1 MYIASIIHTT
11 YYYFYKTMTTKNSQ
25 PTKPKSI
32 TKPRKKITKKQIK
45 EEVSNSLTP
54 RNIFIAS
61 ITGLLLAIVIIICNR
76 CDGTENQNIC
86 YCEKATAP
94 IRSKSKFKDINS
106 EQLAHAQANGL
117 KTIIKDKK
125 HFESQIDSLVEE
137 DVLVKIKPNKYYNI
151 RRLTHSY
158 PYLTPEARDLL
169 NLIGKRFQ
177 ANLQAEGLPKY
188 KFQVSSLLRTIEFQ
202 RQLTR
207 QNVNATYGLSAHYY
221 GTTFDIAYDK
231 YDRRGKSYQDA
242 KVEAIL
248 EKTLRELREE
258 CRMMIIRESSNK
270 CFHMTV
276 VKRIEN

>member
-1 MYIASIIHTT
+1 MSIV
-11 YYYFYKTMTTKNSQ
+11 FYKKIKIMPQQKATT
-25 PTKPKSI
+25 TKPKST
-32 TKPRKKITKKQIK
+32 TKPRKKVTKKSIQK
-45 EEVSNSLTP
+45 EVSNSLTP
-54 RNIFIAS
+54 RNILIAS
-61 ITGLLLAIVIIICNR
+61 IVGLLLAIVIIIYNR
-76 CDGTENQNIC
+76 CNGTENKNIC
-86 YCEKATAP
+86 YCENATAP

-117 KTIIKDKK
+117 KTIIKDKEQ
-125 HFESQIDSLVEE
+125 FESQIDSLAEKGI
-137 DVLVKIKPNKYYNI
+137 LVKIKPNKYYNI

-188 KFQVSSLLRTIEFQ
+188 KFQISSLLRTIEFQ

-231 YDRRGKSYQDA
+231 YDRRGKSHQNP

-276 VKRIEN
+276 VKRVES

>member
-1 MYIASIIHTT
+1 
-11 YYYFYKTMTTKNSQ
+11 MTIKNSQ
-25 PTKPKSI
+25 QTKPKS
-32 TKPRKKITKKQIK
+32 TSKPRKKTTSKNKIT
-45 EEVSNSLTP
+45 EEVYNSITP
-54 RNIFIAS
+54 RSILIAT
-61 ITGLLLAIVIIICNR
+61 IVGLILAITIIVCNQ
-76 CDGTENQNIC
+76 CNNKNSSKDC
-86 YCEKATAP
+86 YCENSTAP
-94 IRSKSKFKDINS
+94 IRSKSSFKDVNA

-117 KTIIKDKK
+117 KKIIKNKEQYED
-125 HFESQIDSLVEE
+125 QIDSLVNNGI
-137 DVLVKIKPNKYYNI
+137 LVKIKPNKYYNI

-188 KFQVSSLLRTIEFQ
+188 KFQISSLLRTIEFQ
-202 RQLTR
+202 KQLTR
-207 QNVNATYGLSAHYY
+207 QNINATYGLSAHYY

-258 CRMMIIRESSNK
+258 CRLMIIRESSNK

-276 VKRIEN
+276 VQIKK

>member
-1 MYIASIIHTT
+1 MSIV
-11 YYYFYKTMTTKNSQ
+11 FYKKIKIMPQQKATT
-25 PTKPKSI
+25 TKPKST
-32 TKPRKKITKKQIK
+32 TKPRKKVTKKSIQK
-45 EEVSNSLTP
+45 EVSNSLTP
-54 RNIFIAS
+54 RNILIAS
-61 ITGLLLAIVIIICNR
+61 IVGLLLAIVIIIYNR
-76 CDGTENQNIC
+76 CNGTENKNIC
-86 YCEKATAP
+86 YCENATVP

-117 KTIIKDKK
+117 KTIIKDKEQ
-125 HFESQIDSLVEE
+125 FESQIDSLVEE
-137 DVLVKIKPNKYYNI
+137 GILVRIKPNKYYNI

-169 NLIGKRFQ
+169 NLIGKHFQ

-188 KFQVSSLLRTIEFQ
+188 KFQISSLLRTIEFQ

-231 YDRRGKSYQDA
+231 YDRRGKSHQDT

-276 VKRIEN
+276 VKLEND

>member
-1 MYIASIIHTT
+1 MAKITQTS
-11 YYYFYKTMTTKNSQ
+11 KPQTTKK
-25 PTKPKSI
+25 PTS
-32 TKPRKKITKKQIK
+32 KPRKRTNKKNIQ
-45 EEVSNSLTP
+45 EEVSNSITP
-54 RNIFIAS
+54 RNILIAS
-61 ITGLLLAIVIIICNR
+61 IAGLILAIILIVS
-76 CDGTENQNIC
+76 NIYNKADESTKTC
-86 YCEKATAP
+86 YCENATAP
-94 IRSKSKFKDINS
+94 IKSKSKFRDINP

-117 KTIIKDKK
+117 KRIIENKK
-125 HFESQIDSLVEE
+125 QYESQIDSLV
-137 DVLVKIKPNKYYNI
+137 DNGILVKITPNKYYNI

-188 KFQVSSLLRTIEFQ
+188 KFQISSLLRTIEFQ

-221 GTTFDIAYDK
+221 GTTFDIAYDQ
-231 YDRRGKSYQDA
+231 YDRRGKSYQDP

-248 EKTLRELREE
+248 EKTLLQLREE
-258 CRMMIIRESSNK
+258 CRLMIIRESSNK

-276 VKRIEN
+276 VCLEK

>member
-1 MYIASIIHTT
+1 
-11 YYYFYKTMTTKNSQ
+11 MTTKNSQ
-25 PTKPKSI
+25 QTKPKS
-32 TKPRKKITKKQIK
+32 TAKPRKKVTKKQIQ
-45 EEVSNSLTP
+45 EEVINTLTP
-54 RNIFIAS
+54 RNIFFAS
-61 ITGLLLAIVIIICNR
+61 IAGLLLAITIIISNR
-76 CDGTENQNIC
+76 CDRNEDKRTC
-86 YCEKATAP
+86 YCENATAP
-94 IRSKSKFKDINS
+94 IRPKSKFKDVNS

-125 HFESQIDSLVEE
+125 QYESQIDSLVEE
-137 DVLVKIKPNKYYNI
+137 GILVKIKPNKYYNI

-188 KFQVSSLLRTIEFQ
+188 KFQISSLLRTIEFQ

-207 QNVNATYGLSAHYY
+207 QNINATYGLSAHYY

-231 YDRRGKSYQDA
+231 YDRRGKSYQDL

-276 VKRIEN
+276 VKIEN

>member
-1 MYIASIIHTT
+1 MKIDQQKTT
-11 YYYFYKTMTTKNSQ
+11 TTRKPKSTTKPKKKTTKN
-25 PTKPKSI
+25 K
-32 TKPRKKITKKQIK
+32 IK
-45 EEVSNSLTP
+45 EEIYNSISP
-54 RNIFIAS
+54 RNIFYAIIAG
-61 ITGLLLAIVIIICNR
+61 ILLAIIVIVCNR
-76 CDGTENQNIC
+76 CESPDKKEEC
-86 YCEKATAP
+86 YCENATAP
-94 IRSKSKFKDINS
+94 IRSKSKFRDINS

-117 KTIIKDKK
+117 KQIIKDKK
-125 HFESQIDSLVEE
+125 DFETKIDSLV
-137 DVLVKIKPNKYYNI
+137 DNDILVKIKPNKYYNI
-151 RRLTHSY
+151 RKLTHSY
-158 PYLTPEARDLL
+158 PYLTPEALDLL

-188 KFQVSSLLRTIEFQ
+188 KFQISSLLRTIEFQ

-231 YDRRGKSYQDA
+231 YDRRGKSYQDP

-276 VKRIEN
+276 VKIEN

>member
-1 MYIASIIHTT
+1 MNKPLPKVTS
-11 YYYFYKTMTTKNSQ
+11 
-25 PTKPKSI
+25 TKPKSKVK
-32 TKPRKKITKKQIK
+32 TRKKVTKKQIQ

-54 RNIFIAS
+54 RNIFFAS
-61 ITGLLLAIVIIICNR
+61 IAGLLLAIVIIICNHY
-76 CDGTENQNIC
+76 DKKDDKQIC
-86 YCEKATAP
+86 YCENATAP
-94 IRSKSKFKDINS
+94 IRPKSKFKDINS
-106 EQLAHAQANGL
+106 EQLAHAQTNGL
-117 KTIIKDKK
+117 KSIIKDKEQY
-125 HFESQIDSLVEE
+125 ESQIDSLIEE
-137 DVLVKIKPNKYYNI
+137 GILVRITPNKYYNI

-188 KFQVSSLLRTIEFQ
+188 KFQISSLLRTIEFQ

-207 QNVNATYGLSAHYY
+207 QNVNATYGISAHYY

-231 YDRRGKSYQDA
+231 YDRRGKSHQDP
-242 KVEAIL
+242 KVEAVL

-276 VKRIEN
+276 VKLKNDE

>member
-1 MYIASIIHTT
+1 MKS
-11 YYYFYKTMTTKNSQ
+11 TTK
-25 PTKPKSI
+25 PTTKPKS
-32 TKPRKKITKKQIK
+32 TAKPRKKVTKKKIQ
-45 EEVSNSLTP
+45 EEVSNSITP
-54 RNIFIAS
+54 RNILIAS
-61 ITGLLLAIVIIICNR
+61 IFGLLLAITIIISNR
-76 CDGTENQNIC
+76 CDRSEKKNKCFCENS
-86 YCEKATAP
+86 TAP
-94 IRSKSKFKDINS
+94 IRSKTKFRDINS

-117 KTIIKDKK
+117 NTIIKDKK
-125 HFESQIDSLVEE
+125 QYESQIDSLVEKGI
-137 DVLVKIKPNKYYNI
+137 LVKIKPNKYYNI

-188 KFQVSSLLRTIEFQ
+188 KFQISSLLRTIEFQ

-231 YDRRGKSYQDA
+231 YDRRGKSFQDP

-276 VKRIEN
+276 TRLTND

>member
-1 MYIASIIHTT
+1 M
-11 YYYFYKTMTTKNSQ
+11 
-25 PTKPKSI
+25 
-32 TKPRKKITKKQIK
+32 
-45 EEVSNSLTP
+45 
-54 RNIFIAS
+54 
-61 ITGLLLAIVIIICNR
+61 
-76 CDGTENQNIC
+76 
-86 YCEKATAP
+86 
-94 IRSKSKFKDINS
+94 
-106 EQLAHAQANGL
+106 AHAQTNGL
-117 KTIIKDKK
+117 KSIIKDKEQY
-125 HFESQIDSLVEE
+125 ESQIDSLVEE
-137 DVLVKIKPNKYYNI
+137 GILVRIKPNKYYNI

-188 KFQVSSLLRTIEFQ
+188 KFQISSLLRTIEFQ
-202 RQLTR
+202 RQLTH

-231 YDRRGKSYQDA
+231 YDRRGKSYQDP

-276 VKRIEN
+276 VRVES

>member
-1 MYIASIIHTT
+1 
-11 YYYFYKTMTTKNSQ
+11 MTTQQQKN
-25 PTKPKSI
+25 TI
-32 TKPRKKITKKQIK
+32 AKPRKKTTKKKIQ
-45 EEVSNSLTP
+45 EEVYNSITP
-54 RNIFIAS
+54 RNILFAS
-61 ITGLLLAIVIIICNR
+61 IAGLLLAIIIIICNR
-76 CDGTENQNIC
+76 CDNNDNKQVC
-86 YCEKATAP
+86 YCENATAP
-94 IRSKSKFKDINS
+94 IHPKSKFRDINS
-106 EQLAHAQANGL
+106 EQLAHAQTNGL

-125 HFESQIDSLVEE
+125 QFESQLDSLIEE
-137 DVLVKIKPNKYYNI
+137 GILVKIKPNKYYNI

-188 KFQVSSLLRTIEFQ
+188 KFQISSLLRTIEFQ

-231 YDRRGKSYQDA
+231 YDRRGKSYQDP

-276 VKRIEN
+276 VKLKNDK

>member
-1 MYIASIIHTT
+1 MNKPQQKSIT
-11 YYYFYKTMTTKNSQ
+11 
-25 PTKPKSI
+25 TKPKSTT
-32 TKPRKKITKKQIK
+32 TKPRKRVTKKNIK
-45 EEVSNSLTP
+45 EEVYNSISP
-54 RNIFIAS
+54 RNIFYAS
-61 ITGLLLAIVIIICNR
+61 IAGILFAVIIIIVSNQHKPR
-76 CDGTENQNIC
+76 TEETC
-86 YCEKATAP
+86 FCENATAP
-94 IRSKSKFKDINS
+94 IRSKTKFKDINP

-117 KTIIKDKK
+117 KKIIKDKDE
-125 HFESQIDSLVEE
+125 FDAQIDSLVKN
-137 DVLVKIKPNKYYNI
+137 DILIKVKPNKYYNI

-158 PYLTPEARDLL
+158 PYLTPEAVDLL

-188 KFQVSSLLRTIEFQ
+188 KFQISSLLRTIEFQ

-231 YDRRGKSYQDA
+231 YDRRGKSFQDTE
-242 KVEAIL
+242 VEAIL

-258 CRMMIIRESSNK
+258 CKMMIIRESSNK

-276 VKRIEN
+276 VKKN

>member
-1 MYIASIIHTT
+1 MKIDQQKTT
-11 YYYFYKTMTTKNSQ
+11 TRKPKST
-25 PTKPKSI
+25 TKPK
-32 TKPRKKITKKQIK
+32 KKTTKKKIK
-45 EEVSNSLTP
+45 EEIYNSISP
-54 RNIFIAS
+54 RNIFYAVIAG
-61 ITGLLLAIVIIICNR
+61 IMLAIIIIICNK
-76 CDGTENQNIC
+76 CEGQDETKEC
-86 YCEKATAP
+86 YCENATAP
-94 IRSKSKFKDINS
+94 IRSKSKFRDINP

-117 KTIIKDKK
+117 KQIIKDKK
-125 HFESQIDSLVEE
+125 DFEAKIDSLV
-137 DVLVKIKPNKYYNI
+137 DNNILVKIKPNKYYNI

-158 PYLTPEARDLL
+158 PYLTPDAFDLL

-188 KFQVSSLLRTIEFQ
+188 KFQISSLLRTIEFQ
-202 RQLTR
+202 RQLTH

-231 YDRRGKSYQDA
+231 YDRRGKSYQDP

-276 VKRIEN
+276 VRMEN

>member
-1 MYIASIIHTT
+1 MPQQKATT
-11 YYYFYKTMTTKNSQ
+11 
-25 PTKPKSI
+25 TKPKST
-32 TKPRKKITKKQIK
+32 TKPRKKVTKKSIQK
-45 EEVSNSLTP
+45 EVSNSLTP
-54 RNIFIAS
+54 RNILIAS
-61 ITGLLLAIVIIICNR
+61 IVGLLLAIVIIIYNR
-76 CDGTENQNIC
+76 CNGTENKNIC
-86 YCEKATAP
+86 YCENATAP
-94 IRSKSKFKDINS
+94 ILSKSKFKDINS

-117 KTIIKDKK
+117 KTIIKDKEQ
-125 HFESQIDSLVEE
+125 FESQIDSLVEE
-137 DVLVKIKPNKYYNI
+137 GILVRIKPNKYYNI

-169 NLIGKRFQ
+169 NLIGKHFQ

-188 KFQVSSLLRTIEFQ
+188 KFQISSLLRTIEFQ

-231 YDRRGKSYQDA
+231 YDRRGKSHQDT

-248 EKTLRELREE
+248 EKTLRELREK

-276 VKRIEN
+276 VKLEND

>member
-1 MYIASIIHTT
+1 MKDSQKTT
-11 YYYFYKTMTTKNSQ
+11 TI
-25 PTKPKSI
+25 KPKSTT
-32 TKPRKKITKKQIK
+32 TKPRKKVTRKKIK
-45 EEVSNSLTP
+45 EEVYNHLSP
-54 RNIFIAS
+54 RNIFYAAIAG
-61 ITGLLLAIVIIICNR
+61 IFLAVIIIIS
-76 CDGTENQNIC
+76 NQCEGPEKKKEC
-86 YCEKATAP
+86 YCENATAP
-94 IRSKSKFKDINS
+94 IRSKTKFRDINS

-125 HFESQIDSLVEE
+125 QFEAQIDSLI
-137 DVLVKIKPNKYYNI
+137 DNDILVRIKPNKYYNI

-177 ANLQAEGLPKY
+177 SNLQAEGLPKY
-188 KFQVSSLLRTIEFQ
+188 KFQISSLLRTIEFQ
-202 RQLTR
+202 RQLTH

-231 YDRRGKSYQDA
+231 YDRRGKSYQDP

-258 CRMMIIRESSNK
+258 CRLMIIRESSNK

-276 VKRIEN
+276 VKIEN

>member
-1 MYIASIIHTT
+1 
-11 YYYFYKTMTTKNSQ
+11 MTTKQTQSRK
-25 PTKPKSI
+25 TTT
-32 TKPRKKITKKQIK
+32 TKPRKKISKKKLQ

-54 RNIFIAS
+54 RNILFAS
-61 ITGLLLAIVIIICNR
+61 IIGLILAIVIIISNHCERN
-76 CDGTENQNIC
+76 ENQNTC
-86 YCEKATAP
+86 YCENATAP
-94 IRSKSKFKDINS
+94 IYPKSKFKDINS
-106 EQLAHAQANGL
+106 EQLAHAQTNGL
-117 KTIIKDKK
+117 KNIIKNQKQ
-125 HFESQIDSLVEE
+125 FESQIDSLAEKGI
-137 DVLVKIKPNKYYNI
+137 LVKIKPNKYYNI

-188 KFQVSSLLRTIEFQ
+188 KFQISSLLRTIEFQ

-231 YDRRGKSYQDA
+231 YDRRGKSYQDP

-276 VKRIEN
+276 VKRVES

>member
-1 MYIASIIHTT
+1 
-11 YYYFYKTMTTKNSQ
+11 MTAKNSQ
-25 PTKPKSI
+25 QTKPKS
-32 TKPRKKITKKQIK
+32 TAKPRKKVTKKNIQ

-54 RNIFIAS
+54 RNILIAS
-61 ITGLLLAIVIIICNR
+61 ISGILLAIVIIICNH
-76 CDGTENQNIC
+76 CDRTEDKNIC
-86 YCEKATAP
+86 YCENATAP
-94 IRSKSKFKDINS
+94 IRSKSKFKDVNS
-106 EQLAHAQANGL
+106 EQLAHAQTNGL
-117 KTIIKDKK
+117 KSIIKDKK
-125 HFESQIDSLVEE
+125 QFESQIDSLIEE
-137 DVLVKIKPNKYYNI
+137 GILVRIKPNKYYNI

-188 KFQVSSLLRTIEFQ
+188 KFQISSLLRTIEFQ

-231 YDRRGKSYQDA
+231 YDRRGKSHQDP
-242 KVEAIL
+242 KVEALL

-276 VKRIEN
+276 VKRVES

>member
-1 MYIASIIHTT
+1 MATT
-11 YYYFYKTMTTKNSQ
+11 QQKTTT
-25 PTKPKSI
+25 TKPKSKA
-32 TKPRKKITKKQIK
+32 KPRKKVTKKQIQ

-54 RNIFIAS
+54 RNILFAS
-61 ITGLLLAIVIIICNR
+61 IVGLLLAITIIISNRCNR
-76 CDGTENQNIC
+76 NENQSTC
-86 YCEKATAP
+86 YCENATAP

-106 EQLAHAQANGL
+106 EQLAHAQTNGL
-117 KTIIKDKK
+117 KSIIKDKEQY
-125 HFESQIDSLVEE
+125 ESQIDSLVEE
-137 DVLVKIKPNKYYNI
+137 GILVRIKPNKYYNI

-188 KFQVSSLLRTIEFQ
+188 KFQISSLLRTIEFQ
-202 RQLTR
+202 RQLTH

-231 YDRRGKSYQDA
+231 YDRRGKSYQDP

-276 VKRIEN
+276 VKRVES